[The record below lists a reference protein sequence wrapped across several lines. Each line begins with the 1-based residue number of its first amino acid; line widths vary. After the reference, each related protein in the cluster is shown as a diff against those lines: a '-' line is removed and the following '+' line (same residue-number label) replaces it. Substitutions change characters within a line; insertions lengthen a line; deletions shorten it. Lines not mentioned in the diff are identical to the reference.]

1 MREFAA
7 HGWAGED
14 VPDPQ
19 DPATRDRS
27 VLDWSELDRPEHQ
40 RMFHWYASLVA
51 ERRRDPDLADH
62 RLDALDTLVVAADD
76 DAWLVLSH
84 GRVRV
89 VVNLATEAA
98 TVPVPDL
105 GGSAEVVLA
114 WDPAGT
120 WHTEGSVTLPGHSVV
135 LLRLA
140 S

>member
-1 MREFAA
+1 
-7 HGWAGED
+7 
-14 VPDPQ
+14 
-19 DPATRDRS
+19 
-27 VLDWSELDRPEHQ
+27 
-40 RMFHWYASLVA
+40 MFHWYASLVA
-51 ERRRDPDLADH
+51 ERRRDPDLADD
-62 RLDALDTLVVAADD
+62 RLDALVVAADD

-89 VVNLATEAA
+89 VVNLAAEAA
-98 TVPVPDL
+98 TVPVQDL

-120 WHTEGSVTLPGHSVV
+120 SHTEGSVTLPGHSVV